1 MNSSITYREIVYFVI
16 DELKLISDDSTF
28 TPEHIIF
35 LADKMRAK
43 LLYERYKD
51 AKKGD
56 PARSNYQT
64 INFKL
69 IQVPAIAGT
78 NCSGTY
84 LRTNIKLPTLLH
96 IGIPRIYS
104 ADCFKNEQFTLVPIE
119 RMPFVGNNK
128 WLENFIY
135 IAKGPDDYLYLKS
148 SNPQF
153 LYLKDLNVNAIFQDS
168 KSATELCSCNEKECD
183 ILDRQFP
190 LEETLVHTLIYN
202 IVSELSGVRYQPT
215 DRVNNAKD
223 DMEKYGV
230 SAKENKE

>member
-153 LYLKDLNVNAIFQDS
+153 LYFHQ
-168 KSATELCSCNEKECD
+168 
-183 ILDRQFP
+183 
-190 LEETLVHTLIYN
+190 
-202 IVSELSGVRYQPT
+202 
-215 DRVNNAKD
+215 
-223 DMEKYGV
+223 
-230 SAKENKE
+230 